1 MPKKKFITAPAAKY
15 TLLPG
20 NGAAAADGTRW
31 IRTDVNDHFEPF
43 QDSGKATTQER
54 SVSNSAAG
62 HSTTHTKPL
71 NLNSELPL
79 DHYDYDYHLRAIGDD
94 PSAIFFAARQTEGV
108 RNTSTRDIANRASST
123 AHHIDKLDSGE
134 PPGDEID
141 LELTDIESNS
151 TSAGEEYEDFFQQ
164 ILGTGGREQS
174 NTGSTGSHAL
184 PYIVR
189 SYDTKVAKKVD
200 ESQGKASTGAEF
212 NAVLRT
218 YDDDSLLDVPAHGSN
233 VDVLTTLSSL
243 KLLHQVE
250 CDAIPIER
258 ASPELDQRKI
268 QRGHASTR
276 EANDSC
282 VYNIR
287 SKLDCET
294 VVSSYSISENFPRLL
309 PLKESR
315 IPSTHIPST
324 STVVNPENSHSVLAT
339 HQVAQNILRKDEG
352 SWRQNTR
359 RKGETREEKKSRKAA
374 VKLGRQ
380 EARQHKKLLKH
391 AFKEATLSSHLHTS
405 SNVST
410 TSFN

>member
-1 MPKKKFITAPAAKY
+1 MPKKKFITAPVAKY

-43 QDSGKATTQER
+43 QDSGKATTQEG
-54 SVSNSAAG
+54 SASNSAAG

-71 NLNSELPL
+71 NLNSESPL
-79 DHYDYDYHLRAIGDD
+79 DHYDYDYHLRAIGTD
-94 PSAIFFAARQTEGV
+94 PSAIFFSARQTEGV
-108 RNTSTRDIANRASST
+108 GNTSSRDIATQASST
-123 AHHIDKLDSGE
+123 AHRIDKLDSGE
-134 PPGDEID
+134 PSGSEID

-151 TSAGEEYEDFFQQ
+151 TSAGEEYEDFFHQ

-174 NTGSTGSHAL
+174 NTASAGSRAL

-212 NAVLRT
+212 DAVLRT
-218 YDDDSLLDVPAHGSN
+218 YDDDSLLDVPAHGNN

-243 KLLHQVE
+243 KLLHEAQ
-250 CDAIPIER
+250 CDTIPIER
-258 ASPELDQRKI
+258 APPELDQRKI

-315 IPSTHIPST
+315 TTHIPST
-324 STVVNPENSHSVLAT
+324 STILNPENSHSVQAT
-339 HQVAQNILRKDEG
+339 RQVAQNILRKDEV

-359 RKGETREEKKSRKAA
+359 RKGETRDEKKSRKAA

-391 AFKEATLSSHLHTS
+391 AFKEATLSSHLHAS